1 MTEAVRTP
9 GISLD
14 RDLLSNAGS
23 FEFLYVQVPAKREAR
38 RQEFVKWSLRQ
49 QLPPNRRGPPLKLII
64 FPWRVTDSNEYTS
77 LCYERGD
84 HNHISYRS
92 T

>member
-1 MTEAVRTP
+1 MP
-9 GISLD
+9 GISPD
-14 RDLLSNAGS
+14 HDLLSNVGS

-38 RQEFVKWSLRQ
+38 RQEFVKRSPCQ
-49 QLPPNRRGPPLKLII
+49 QLPPNRRGLPLQLML
-64 FPWRVTDSNEYTS
+64 FPWRVTNSNEYTS
-77 LCYERGD
+77 LCYECGD